1 MTSAPK
7 DMAHEA
13 PGEHVPTPGVPEPRY
28 AERIGLAVVGA
39 GYWGPNLVRNAQQT
53 AALRLHWLCDL
64 DEARSRRVLGE
75 YSTVRST
82 TSFEDVLADER
93 VHAVAVATP
102 AAAHYR
108 LVRAALEAGKH
119 VLVEKPITTTVED
132 AAELV
137 EIAEAR
143 GLVLMCDHTFCYTPV
158 VRRIRELVH
167 GGEIGDV
174 QFFDSVRINLGL
186 VQPDVDVLWDLA
198 PHDLSILDFVLP
210 PGVEPVG
217 VSAQGAD
224 PIGAGRACVAYLTVK
239 LSNGALAH
247 CHVNWLSPT
256 KVRTTMI
263 GGSRRTLVWDD
274 LNPQARLAMHDR
286 GVDLTPPDE
295 LTDAIRHRALIS
307 YRVGDMVAPALVEQE
322 ALRNVMAEFA
332 ASITEGRAP
341 LTDGRSGLRVLQL
354 LHAASRSLELGGA
367 TVPVGAG
374 SDVQLITEQERAA
387 AR

>member
-1 MTSAPK
+1 MASASK
-7 DMAHEA
+7 DVAHEA
-13 PGEHVPTPGVPEPRY
+13 PGEHVPTPGVPEPRPT
-28 AERIGLAVVGA
+28 ERIGLAVVGA

-53 AALRLHWLCDL
+53 PALKLHWLCDL
-64 DEARSRRVLGE
+64 DDARSRRVLGE
-75 YSTVRST
+75 YSTVTAT
-82 TSFEDVLADER
+82 TSFEEVLADER
-93 VHAVAVATP
+93 VRAVAIATP

-119 VLVEKPITTTVED
+119 VLVEKPITTTVAD

-137 EIAEAR
+137 ELAEAR

-210 PGVEPVG
+210 PGVEPIG

-224 PIGAGRACVAYLTVK
+224 PIGAGRACVAYLTVR

-256 KVRTTMI
+256 KVRTTLI

-274 LNPQARLAMHDR
+274 LNPHTRLAIHGPRRRPDPAGRAHRRHPAPRADLLPGRRR
-286 GVDLTPPDE
+286 GRPRPGRTGGAAQRDGRVRRRHHRGPRPAHRRPLGPAGAATAARRLPQPR
-295 LTDAIRHRALIS
+295 TRRRHR
-307 YRVGDMVAPALVEQE
+307 
-322 ALRNVMAEFA
+322 
-332 ASITEGRAP
+332 TGRARCRRP
-341 LTDGRSGLRVLQL
+341 RRRPRQ
-354 LHAASRSLELGGA
+354 
-367 TVPVGAG
+367 
-374 SDVQLITEQERAA
+374 
-387 AR
+387 